1 MSAESNRIEPTIAR
15 LAQMARAVGIHLILA
30 TQRPSVDVITG
41 VIKANFSSRIA
52 FQVASKIDSR
62 TIIDG
67 NGAERL
73 LGRGDML
80 LSLTGEPEPI
90 RLHGAYVSSEETE
103 ALVEHLK
110 RQATAH
116 EPNAHFKATE
126 ESEAD
131 LPALDGYSDDPLFRE
146 AAEVVIKAKMGSVSL
161 LQRRLGIGYQRA
173 GRLVDQLERA
183 GVVGPHDGSRAR
195 EVLVDMS
202 FLQAEV

>member
-1 MSAESNRIEPTIAR
+1 
-15 LAQMARAVGIHLILA
+15 
-30 TQRPSVDVITG
+30 VDVITG

-62 TIIDG
+62 TILDG

-80 LSLTGEPEPI
+80 FGLAGEPEPI
-90 RLHGAYVSSEETE
+90 RIHGAYVSSEETE
-103 ALVEHLK
+103 ALVEHLR
-110 RQATAH
+110 RQNVEPEPIATFAGGDDDA
-116 EPNAHFKATE
+116 ELE
-126 ESEAD
+126 DES
-131 LPALDGYSDDPLFRE
+131 ALGEYSDDPLFRE

-161 LQRRLGIGYQRA
+161 LQRKLGIGYQRA

-202 FLQAEV
+202 YLEAKV